1 MLQILQQPF
10 PSKKNTRHTLRM
22 CIIASACVWAVFF
35 FIKPFGLE
43 EMTDAGAAATG
54 LKFALVTLVL
64 SLFCTA
70 VLPFLFPAW
79 FDEKHWTVFMEMIFL
94 LTMVL
99 IIAVGNVWLT
109 TWLFGNPLSATL
121 VVNTLKYTL
130 LIGAGPVLLSVILNQ
145 QRLLAKYSR
154 EARQMEEGMAAAS
167 LPATIVPFREAGS
180 GSTAGVPAGT
190 SQAPGAVPA
199 QPTPVQAAAT
209 PNAAAAEIST
219 PSAKV
224 QPLQLKGDN
233 QSENLE
239 LPAADFLF
247 AAAADNYTNIY
258 YLHNGL
264 LQQVLFRVS
273 VKSLAEQAAAISSIF
288 RCHKSFLVNLRQVA
302 HISGN
307 AQGYK
312 LHLHQNEFTVPVS
325 RSLNSQVK
333 QLLQELHPKK

>member
-10 PSKKNTRHTLRM
+10 PSQKNTRHTLRM

-43 EMTDAGAAATG
+43 EMTDAAAAATG

-99 IIAVGNVWLT
+99 IIAVGNIWLT
-109 TWLFGNPLSATL
+109 TWLFGNPLSAAL
-121 VVNTLKYTL
+121 VVSTVKYTL
-130 LIGAGPVLLSVILNQ
+130 VIGAGPVLLSVILNQ

-154 EARQMEEGMAAAS
+154 EARQIEENMAAAS
-167 LPATIVPFREAGS
+167 PPAAVMPVHEAGS
-180 GSTAGVPAGT
+180 GSMAGALDSTG
-190 SQAPGAVPA
+190 QALAAVPP
-199 QPTPVQAAAT
+199 QVMPGQSAT
-209 PNAAAAEIST
+209 PEPAAAEILQ
-219 PSAKV
+219 PSARV

-233 QSENLE
+233 QSENLA

-273 VKSLAEQAAAISSIF
+273 VKSLEEQASGIHGIF

-325 RSLNSQVK
+325 RSLNGRVK